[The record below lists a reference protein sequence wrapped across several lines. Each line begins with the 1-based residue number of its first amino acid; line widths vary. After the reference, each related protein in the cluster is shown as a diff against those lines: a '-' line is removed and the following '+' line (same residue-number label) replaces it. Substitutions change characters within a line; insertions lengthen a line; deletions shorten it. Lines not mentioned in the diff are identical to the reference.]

1 MKYSVQVVF
10 ENGRGN
16 SCISEKIVFEGRGTL
31 ERTRR
36 LRTMRAT
43 TGIRMVLINGC
54 NTCGIQ
60 IQIQIQM
67 QTQLL
72 IQILVQI

>member
-1 MKYSVQVVF
+1 MKYTVQVVF
-10 ENGRGN
+10 GNGRGN
-16 SCISEKIVFEGRGTL
+16 SFISEKFVFEGRGTL
-31 ERTRR
+31 ERTRK

-60 IQIQIQM
+60 IQIQIEIQTHLQIQM
-67 QTQLL
+67 LDK
-72 IQILVQI
+72 